1 MDSERTPNGG
11 GERPWYRQ
19 IMSVIRSLLLAAS
32 ENAWVREQATR
43 STVIRRSVT
52 RFMPGEHQ
60 DDALRAARELQA
72 AGMPSIVTYL
82 GENVR
87 DGSEAEA
94 VAARYLELLDRV
106 REASLDSWVSVKPT
120 QLGLDLGLDICRRHL
135 VRLAAHAA
143 NTGNQLWIDMES
155 SPYVDRTVDLYR
167 ALRRDYPHVGLALQ
181 AYLYR
186 TPEILDSLIPLAPS
200 IRIVKGAY
208 REPPSIAFPDKAQVD
223 EQFYQLCA
231 RLVAPDAQAAGAFL
245 AIGTHDTELIARL
258 QTHLA
263 AQRVAAERYEFE
275 MLYGIRRDLQMQ
287 LARAGAR
294 VRVLIS
300 YGEYWFPWYMRRLAE
315 RPANLWFVA
324 KNVLK

>member
-1 MDSERTPNGG
+1 
-11 GERPWYRQ
+11 
-19 IMSVIRSLLLAAS
+19 MSLIRSLLLAGS
-32 ENAWVREQATR
+32 ENAWLREQATR
-43 STVIRRSVT
+43 SPFVRRSVT

-60 DDALRAARELQA
+60 ADALHAARELQA
-72 AGMPSIVTYL
+72 AGMPTILTHL

-87 DGSEAEA
+87 DASEADA
-94 VAARYLELLDRV
+94 VAARYVDLLDRI
-106 REASLDSWVSVKPT
+106 RDASLDTWVSVKPT
-120 QLGLDLGLDICRRHL
+120 QLGLDLSHDLCRRHL

-155 SPYVDRTVDLYR
+155 TPYLDRTVELYR
-167 ALRRDYPHVGLALQ
+167 GLRAEYRHVGLALQ

-186 TPEILDSLIPLAPS
+186 TPEILDSLIPLGPS
-200 IRIVKGAY
+200 IRVVKGAY
-208 REPPSIAFPDKAQVD
+208 REPPSLAFAHKAQVD
-223 EQFYQLCA
+223 EQFYQLCT
-231 RLVAPDAQAAGAFL
+231 RLAAADAQAAGAFL
-245 AIGTHDTELIARL
+245 AIGTHDAELIARL

-263 AQRVAAERYEFE
+263 AQHVPRDRYEFE
-275 MLYGIRRDLQMQ
+275 MLYGIRRDLQTQ

>member
-1 MDSERTPNGG
+1 MLR
-11 GERPWYRQ
+11 
-19 IMSVIRSLLLAAS
+19 MSVIRNLLLAGS
-32 ENAWVREQATR
+32 ENQWLREQATR
-43 STVIRRSVT
+43 SKIVRRSVA
-52 RFMPGEHQ
+52 RFMPGERI
-60 DDALRAARELQA
+60 DDALDAARQLQG
-72 AGMPSIVTYL
+72 AGMATILTRL

-87 DGSEAEA
+87 DAAEADA
-94 VAARYLELLDRV
+94 VAAHYIDVLDRV
-106 REASLDSWVSVKPT
+106 RASALDAWVSVKPT
-120 QLGLDLGLDICRRHL
+120 QLGLDVGVEICRRHL
-135 VRLAAHAA
+135 VRLSAHAA
-143 NTGNQLWIDMES
+143 NTGNMLWIDMES
-155 SPYVDRTVDLYR
+155 TPYIDRTIELYR
-167 ALRRDYPHVGLALQ
+167 GLRAEFRNVGVALQ

-186 TPEILDSLIPLAPS
+186 TPEILDALISLGPA

-208 REPPSIAFPDKAQVD
+208 REPPTLAFPDKAHVD
-223 EQFYQLCA
+223 EQFYQLCV

-245 AIGTHDTELIARL
+245 AIGTHDAELIARL

-263 AQRVAAERYEFE
+263 TQHVSRDRYEFE

-324 KNVLK
+324 KNLVR